1 MERFVTSP
9 SQCTYIIQ
17 QQIPPPAL
25 WISYFIELHRLC
37 SAFRFPVDTSAPPEI
52 LRAPGKGVIR
62 TLGTASKHIFQ
73 HGMPSALV
81 QHQRWPGIG
90 NQRVWTWKSIL
101 CHNHPGQRRPPTR
114 RRLRAPGSGG
124 RHGMN
129 GRRSL
134 AQRTRCGGF
143 FSVFGAGGR
152 MERADVDGPQATR
165 EGRI

>member
-17 QQIPPPAL
+17 QQIPHL
-25 WISYFIELHRLC
+25 LSGYLTSLSCTDC

-73 HGMPSALV
+73 HGMPPALV

-114 RRLRAPGSGG
+114 RRLRAPASGG

-129 GRRSL
+129 GEEALHRNAVWWL
-134 AQRTRCGGF
+134 F
-143 FSVFGAGGR
+143 FCVWGRGTDGTGGR
-152 MERADVDGPQATR
+152 RRGPQATR